1 MTTGYETEIPGA
13 AVTPAPA
20 ALPATQAP
28 AADARRV
35 RRWPLVLIGAPAAV
49 AVWSGWVG
57 LGGLC
62 GFGPVHLLPG
72 IDDGFVVNT
81 AITLPIGVEA
91 YGAYALGAWL
101 RPGGI
106 TGRARRFARGSAI
119 GSLALGM
126 AGQVIYHLLAA
137 AHATRAPWP
146 VVMLV
151 SCLPVVAIGFGAALV
166 HLLGEHAPAP
176 VRPAEP
182 VRADTVPVP
191 GYPYGPL
198 PAEPIW
204 APAGPDPVR
213 DALAA
218 ELEAVRAELAA
229 ASARTDEDREDED
242 REDREDEA
250 PVDRGRLVAEIADA
264 MHAAIEAGERYR
276 PPYADLMERTGR
288 RRSWC
293 EKVVGD
299 ARRSL
304 HDPPP
309 DRTAPSTVTPRATPA
324 GHRTDEG
331 ARTDATRTDE
341 TPGSADAR
349 TGEPVLA
356 GAT

>member
-20 ALPATQAP
+20 APPAQPP
-28 AADARRV
+28 AEPPRRV

-166 HLLGEHAPAP
+166 HLLGE
-176 VRPAEP
+176 REP
-182 VRADTVPVP
+182 VRVTESVRIPVP

-198 PAEPIW
+198 PAEPVS

-213 DALAA
+213 AELAA
-218 ELEAVRAELAA
+218 ALAA
-229 ASARTDEDREDED
+229 ASARTDEDED
-242 REDREDEA
+242 REDARPA
-250 PVDRGRLVAEIADA
+250 VDRDALVAEIADA

-304 HDPPP
+304 LDPPP